1 MSIWNLTSLRKPE
14 CIRILEHGGS
24 SVTTCTFSACGRL
37 LASGDT
43 EGCCRL
49 FEVCGWNPLNSKGVA
64 MPSASRPTHD
74 WFATHEL
81 LGHRGTERS
90 ITCLSFA
97 VDSSMLASA
106 SLDTTVRL
114 WQQQSEGQHS
124 GKWRSSY
131 CIHLPGPVNYI
142 QFAPVGLQVLANCLN
157 DDRAYIW
164 DIGTILNQ
172 HDAWHYEVL
181 DCGDNKDE
189 IICSSAAW

>member
-1 MSIWNLTSLRKPE
+1 
-14 CIRILEHGGS
+14 
-24 SVTTCTFSACGRL
+24 
-37 LASGDT
+37 
-43 EGCCRL
+43 
-49 FEVCGWNPLNSKGVA
+49 

-142 QFAPVGLQVLANCLN
+142 QFAPVGLQVLANSLN